1 MTRKELDDMKAA
13 VTCLGKETIGIHML
27 SHAMSL
33 LVPIIVRYEREL
45 DKEDEHWTEQE
56 RAG

>member
-13 VTCLGKETIGIHML
+13 VTCLGEETIGIHML
-27 SHAMSL
+27 SHVMSL

-45 DKEDEHWTEQE
+45 DKEDEHWTE
-56 RAG
+56 